1 VVDVVRSPRS
11 DVRKAWA
18 VHAFT
23 ALGASAGILALEAVV
38 SGKPRLAIFYL
49 LVTQIIDGIDGP
61 MARQIDIRQAA
72 PKIDGYILD
81 LVIDYFTCVVVPVAF
96 MHQFKLVPAPASA
109 FLACAIVFFSA
120 MWFSRTDMMTEDN
133 WFNGFPSTWNLMIPT
148 MLFLELPKI
157 ANAAMCV
164 FFIGLLLTNI
174 KFPHPVR
181 SEGPRALN
189 LAAIG
194 LWIVVLSYGTW
205 RYPTVDMPVK
215 VLLVLV
221 FGYFT
226 GLSAWKGRQVKT
238 NGVSQLVQVA

>member
-1 VVDVVRSPRS
+1 VDAIISPRS

-23 ALGASAGILALEAVV
+23 ALGAAAGILALEAVG
-38 SGKPRLAIFYL
+38 SGRPRLAIFYL

-61 MARQIDIRQAA
+61 MARQINIREAA

-96 MHQFKLVPAPASA
+96 LHKFGLVPQPISV
-109 FLACAIVFFSA
+109 FIGCAIVFFSA
-120 MWFSRTDMMTEDN
+120 MWFSRTDMMTDDH

-148 MLFLELPKI
+148 MLFLELPKLI
-157 ANAAMCV
+157 NAAMCV

-181 SEGPRALN
+181 SEGPRVLN
-189 LAAIG
+189 LLAMFI
-194 LWIVVLSYGTW
+194 WILVLSIGTW
-205 RYPTVDMPVK
+205 RYPTVDPWVK
-215 VLLVLV
+215 VVLVLV
-221 FGYFT
+221 FAYFT
-226 GLSAWKGRQVKT
+226 GLSAWKGRQVKAT
-238 NGVSQLVQVA
+238 SLLVW